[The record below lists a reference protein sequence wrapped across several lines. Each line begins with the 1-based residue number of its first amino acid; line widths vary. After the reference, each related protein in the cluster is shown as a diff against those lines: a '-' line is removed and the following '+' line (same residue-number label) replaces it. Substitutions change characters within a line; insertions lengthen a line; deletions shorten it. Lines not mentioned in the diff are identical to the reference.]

1 MKTDLEFLK
10 LQYQVLSDRQISHN
24 AIVWNTPTLLFVAET
39 LLWGLIFD
47 IKDCHMLG
55 LVFAAFSVIIAVA
68 SKQHFIRNRIMEN
81 ADCAQLRAIEKY
93 LKENAEDGTKVPTML
108 IHHKFDER
116 TILADGSTVKLNE
129 YMEETDDL
137 YKKTWLGR
145 KKTFYFWNHIMTMM
159 IILSSAI
166 CLYKLSQVLGWIN

>member
-24 AIVWNTPTLLFVAET
+24 TIVWNTPTLLFVAEA

-47 IKDCHMLG
+47 IKDCPILG
-55 LVFAAFSVIIAVA
+55 LLFAIFSVIIAVA

-81 ADCAQLRAIEKY
+81 ADCAQLWAIETY
-93 LKENAEDGTKVPTML
+93 WAEHVENETNVPVML
-108 IHHKFDER
+108 IHHKFNER
-116 TILADGSTVKLNE
+116 TILADGSTVKLNG

-137 YKKTWLGR
+137 YRKTWLGR
-145 KKTFYFWNHIMTMM
+145 KKTFYFWNHIMTMT
-159 IILSSAI
+159 IILSSVL
-166 CLYKLSQVLGWIN
+166 CLYKLSQILGWIN